1 MATFRVEA
9 VQKQDRLG
17 PTGDP
22 VPTYVAWLKTT
33 KGASGRITVPVDVW
47 EGDGLA
53 EHLQAEADKLD
64 KAFNLI
70 NGG

>member
-17 PTGDP
+17 PTGDA
-22 VPTYVAWLKTT
+22 VPTYVVWLKTT

-47 EGDGLA
+47 EGDDL
-53 EHLQAEADKLD
+53 EHHLKAEASKLD

-70 NGG
+70 NGE

>member
-1 MATFRVEA
+1 MATFAVEA

-22 VPTYVAWLKTT
+22 VPLYMVWLRTT
-33 KGASGRITVPVDVW
+33 LGAKGKIEVPVATW
-47 EGDGLA
+47 EGDGLR
-53 EHLQAEADKLD
+53 EHLQAQADNLD
-64 KAFNLI
+64 KAFVLV

>member
-17 PTGDP
+17 PTGDA
-22 VPTYVAWLKTT
+22 VPMYVVWLKTT
-33 KGASGRITVPVDVW
+33 LGAGGRIEVPASVW

-53 EHLQAEADKLD
+53 EHLRAEADNLD

-70 NGG
+70 NGE